1 MMDMEVILDQ
11 VLEISLDFGPKIVA
25 ALLIFIIGKWVA
37 RFISELCVKAM
48 QKAKVDMILVGF
60 GRNIIYMS
68 LLVFV
73 VLAALNQIG
82 IQTTSFLAVIGAAG
96 LAIGL
101 ALQGSLSNFAAGVM
115 LVFFRPFKV
124 GDYVEAGGTSGTVQ
138 EIMLFTTRLT
148 TPDNKA
154 VFVPNGSIISST
166 ITNYS
171 AHETRRVDMVF
182 GCGYDDD
189 MAKAKQ
195 VLTDIITADERI
207 LTDPAPTIAM
217 RELADSSVNFVVR
230 PWVKSADYWDVLDH
244 VHEQVKLR
252 FDAEGLNIPYP
263 QSDVHMHE
271 VKQAA

>member
-1 MMDMEVILDQ
+1 MQ
-11 VLEISLDFGPKIVA
+11 ATLEQIQHMALTFGPKVLAAIV
-25 ALLIFIIGKWVA
+25 IFFVGKWLA
-37 RFISELCVKAM
+37 RFLAELSAKAM
-48 QKAKVDMILVGF
+48 QKAKVDPILVGF
-60 GRNIIYMS
+60 GRNIIYMA
-68 LLVFV
+68 LFVFV
-73 VLAALNQIG
+73 ALAALGQLG
-82 IQTTSFLAVIGAAG
+82 VETTSFLAVIGAAG

-124 GDYVEAGGTSGTVQ
+124 GDYVEAGGTSGTVE
-138 EIMLFTTRLT
+138 EIMLFTTLLS

-154 VFVPNGSIISST
+154 VFVPNGSIISSN

-171 AHETRRVDMVF
+171 RHDTRRVDMVF

-189 MAKAKQ
+189 MLKAKQ
-195 VLTDIITADERI
+195 LLSDIIAADERV
-207 LTDPAPTIAM
+207 LRDPAPTIAM
-217 RELADSSVNFVVR
+217 RELADSSINFVVR
-230 PWVKSADYWDVLDH
+230 PWVKSSDYWGVFDS

-263 QSDVHMHE
+263 QSDVHVHE

>member
-1 MMDMEVILDQ
+1 MDMTRIIEQIQD
-11 VLEISLDFGPKIVA
+11 ITLDFGPKIVA
-25 ALLIFIIGKWVA
+25 AILIYVIGKWLA
-37 RFISELCVKAM
+37 GLIAKLAVKAM
-48 QKAKVDMILVGF
+48 QKAKVDTILVGF
-60 GRNIIYMS
+60 GRNIINMG

-73 VLAALNQIG
+73 VLAALNQLG
-82 IQTTSFLAVIGAAG
+82 VQTTSFLAVIGAAG

-115 LVFFRPFKV
+115 LVLFRPFKV

-148 TPDNKA
+148 TGDNKA

-171 AHETRRVDMVF
+171 AHDTRRVDMVF

-195 VLTDIITADERI
+195 VLNDIIAADERV
-207 LTDPAPTIAM
+207 LADPAPTIAM

-230 PWVKSADYWDVLDH
+230 PWVKSADYWDLRDH

>member
-1 MMDMEVILDQ
+1 MQGILDQ
-11 VLEISLDFGPKIVA
+11 IQTTALSFGPKILA
-25 ALLIFIIGKWVA
+25 AILIFLIGKWLA
-37 RFISELCVKAM
+37 RKLSELTAKAM
-48 QKAKVDMILVGF
+48 QKARVEPILVGF
-60 GRNIIYMS
+60 SRNIIYMA

-73 VLAALNQIG
+73 VLAALNQVG
-82 IQTTSFLAVIGAAG
+82 VQTTSFLAIIGAAG

-124 GDYVEAGGTSGTVQ
+124 GDYVEAGGTSGTVK
-138 EIMLFTTRLT
+138 EIMLFNTRLT

-171 AHETRRVDMVF
+171 AHDTRRVDMVF
-182 GCGYDDD
+182 GCSYDDD
-189 MAKAKQ
+189 MIMAKK
-195 VLTDIITADERI
+195 VLSDIIAADERI
-207 LTDPAPTIAM
+207 LADPAPTIAM

-230 PWVKSADYWDVLDH
+230 PWVKTGDYWDVLDDI
-244 VHEQVKLR
+244 HEQVKLR
-252 FDAEGLNIPYP
+252 FDAEKLSIPYP
-263 QSDVHMHE
+263 QRDVHVHE

>member
-1 MMDMEVILDQ
+1 MQEILDQ
-11 VLEISLDFGPKIVA
+11 IQDIAMNFGPKVLA
-25 ALLIFIIGKWVA
+25 AILIFFIGKWLA
-37 RFISELCVKAM
+37 RKLAELSAKAM
-48 QKAKVDMILVGF
+48 QRARMDQILVGF
-60 GRNIIYMS
+60 GRNIIYMA
-68 LLVFV
+68 LFVFV
-73 VLAALNQIG
+73 ILAALNQVG
-82 IQTTSFLAVIGAAG
+82 VQTTSFLAVIGAAG

-138 EIMLFTTRLT
+138 EIQLFTTLLS

-171 AHETRRVDMVF
+171 SYETRRVDMVF
-182 GCGYDDD
+182 GCGYGDD
-189 MAKAKQ
+189 MARARQ
-195 VLTDIITADERI
+195 VLTQILAADERI
-207 LTDPAPTIAM
+207 LADPAPTIAM

-230 PWVKSADYWDVLDH
+230 PWVKAADYWDVRDT
-244 VHEQVKLR
+244 VYEQVKLH

-263 QSDVHMHE
+263 QREVHVHE
-271 VKQAA
+271 VKQVA